1 MMMELAAIFDLRRR
15 SLYRKKEGQESS
27 KQHHFRCCFC
37 LIFICTLARC
47 RSRSPSLIPDNLYS
61 YHSILQSLDMIMISE
76 GKRKGKSGLP
86 LLL

>member
-37 LIFICTLARC
+37 LIFICTLACC
-47 RSRSPSLIPDNLYS
+47 RSRSPSLILLSLNITITRYDND
-61 YHSILQSLDMIMISE
+61 I
-76 GKRKGKSGLP
+76 GGKKKRKKWTSVAAVVG
-86 LLL
+86 